1 MERMGTCDRSK
12 ETMETIKFNVC
23 MCVCTHAFNDKL
35 EEEVINLKRGVSQ
48 GEMVTHRKNW
58 G

>member
-1 MERMGTCDRSK
+1 MTDPKRQWRLLNSMC
-12 ETMETIKFNVC
+12 V
-23 MCVCTHAFNDKL
+23 CVCTHAFNDKL

-48 GEMVTHRKNW
+48 GEMVTHRKSW